1 MFLGNKKKSS
11 SHLSRCKQRMW
22 NPQTTISSSVNQKV
36 TAAKSPA
43 TASNVIRRFYDGL
56 NSHDLVAVEEIIAEN
71 CVYEDLIFPHPC
83 VGHKEVIEF
92 FQQFFDSTS
101 SDLHFVIDDISGED
115 SQAVG
120 VIWHIEWKGKPMPCS
135 KGCSF
140 YRLETVNDKR
150 QIIYGRDSVESA
162 IKPGKA
168 ALEMEHATKQE
179 RHRF

>member
-1 MFLGNKKKSS
+1 
-11 SHLSRCKQRMW
+11 MW
-22 NPQTTISSSVNQKV
+22 KPQMTISSSVNQKV

-56 NSHDLVAVEEIIAEN
+56 NSHDL
-71 CVYEDLIFPHPC
+71 
-83 VGHKEVIEF
+83 EVIEF

-115 SQAVG
+115 SHAVG
-120 VIWHIEWKGKPMPCS
+120 VIWHIEWNGKPMPCS

-140 YRLETVNDKR
+140 YRLETVNGKR

-168 ALEMEHATKQE
+168 ALS
-179 RHRF
+179 

>member
-1 MFLGNKKKSS
+1 MCSSEFFTTRQVNLKFLLLLYLFVMNPQDIPFFIICLCCIHFVRINKGTASSDWTIPFSVLHDSAVCVEGYCMFLGNKKKSS

-83 VGHKEVIEF
+83 VGHKV
-92 FQQFFDSTS
+92 
-101 SDLHFVIDDISGED
+101 
-115 SQAVG
+115 
-120 VIWHIEWKGKPMPCS
+120 PN
-135 KGCSF
+135 
-140 YRLETVNDKR
+140 Y
-150 QIIYGRDSVESA
+150 
-162 IKPGKA
+162 
-168 ALEMEHATKQE
+168 
-179 RHRF
+179 